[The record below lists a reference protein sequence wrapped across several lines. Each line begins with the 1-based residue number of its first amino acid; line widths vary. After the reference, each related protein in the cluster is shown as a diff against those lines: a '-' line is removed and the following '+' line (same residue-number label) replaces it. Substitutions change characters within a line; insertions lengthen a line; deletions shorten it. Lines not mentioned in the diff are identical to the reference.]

1 MSTALRT
8 PLRAPHRT
16 RTSRVPVL
24 TALAL
29 CWSLFLGLS
38 GIAPG
43 AATATAA
50 PVAAAGTTATA
61 TTAAATTAVTVDGG
75 SAGRVFD
82 GVGAISGGGGNTR
95 LLYDYPE
102 PQRSQVFDHLFKPG
116 YGAALQLLKV
126 EIGGDTNSTDGAESS
141 HEHTRGA
148 VNCLSG
154 YEWWV
159 MEQAKLRNPDIKLYA
174 LSWGAPG
181 WIGNGKFW
189 SQDMI
194 GYLMDWLGCAR
205 QHHLTVD
212 YLGGWNEREFDAAWY
227 KNLRATLNAQGYAAV
242 KVVGAD
248 DNWDIATAMRSDSAL
263 AEAVDIVGVHYP
275 CKYRSAMTSC
285 ASTPDALATGK
296 QLWAAENGSDD
307 ANAGAPAIARGVNRG
322 YLDARMT
329 GFLNW
334 PLVASIYQNLSFN
347 TMGLVVADQPW
358 SGAYTVGR
366 SAWATAHTTQFTEP
380 GWHYLDTASGY
391 LGGNRANGSYVS
403 YRAPD
408 GSAWSTVLETMDAT
422 APQTLTLRVAGG
434 LPGGT
439 LRVWSTDLSGPAA
452 PGRMVRAADLTA
464 SSGTYTMTLRPGRL
478 YTLTTTTG
486 QGAGAATGPA
496 RSLLALPYAD
506 TLAGSGPGQEAR
518 YFSTMNGAFET
529 APCAGGRSGTC
540 LRQQAPLSPI
550 RWTDEASNHPYT
562 LMGGLDWADYTV
574 SADALLEQSGTVE
587 LLGRAGTQRRNNK
600 GLNAY
605 HLRLSDTGAW
615 SLTKSDSNWAF
626 TTLASGT
633 VAAPGTGSWHRLA
646 LAFAGRTITARIDG
660 TAVGTAQDGDW
671 GAGQIGLGT
680 GGYQGAQFA
689 DLEITPGARPALDGT
704 YTLVDVNSG
713 KVLDASGRGTA
724 DGTPVIQW
732 DGNGG
737 ANQQWRLTAVPGGY
751 CTVTGV
757 ASGKVLA
764 VAGNS
769 VVPGAGLNLR
779 TGDGS
784 TGQQWLVAPSDGGG
798 YLLES
803 RSDGQLADPGGST
816 AAGAQVVQQPAN
828 GKAQQRWK
836 LVPVTGA
843 A

>member
-1 MSTALRT
+1 MCTA
-8 PLRAPHRT
+8 PRT
-16 RTSRVPVL
+16 RPRVSRRTRSPRAPVL

-29 CWSLFLGLS
+29 CWALFLGLA
-38 GIAPG
+38 GIAPAT

-50 PVAAAGTTATA
+50 TVAPAAAAPATA
-61 TTAAATTAVTVDGG
+61 TSTAVTVDGA

-95 LLYDYPE
+95 LLFDYPE
-102 PQRSQVFDHLFKPG
+102 PQRSQVLDHLFKPG
-116 YGAALQLLKV
+116 HGAALQLLKV
-126 EIGGDTNSTDGAESS
+126 EIGGDTNSTDGAETS

-148 VNCLSG
+148 VDCQAG

-159 MEQAKLRNPDIKLYA
+159 MEQAKLRNPEIKLYA

-205 QHHLTVD
+205 QHHLAVD

-227 KNLRATLNAQGYAAV
+227 KNLRATLNAQGYGAV

-248 DNWDIATAMRSDSAL
+248 DNWDIATAMRSDPAL
-263 AEAVDIVGVHYP
+263 AQAVDIVGVHYP

-366 SAWATAHTTQFTEP
+366 STWATAHTTQFTKP
-380 GWHYLDTASGY
+380 GWRYLDTASGY

-422 APQTLTLRVAGG
+422 APQTVTLKVAGG
-434 LPGGT
+434 LPGST

-452 PGRMVRAADLTA
+452 AGRMVRAADLTP
-464 SSGTYTMTLRPGRL
+464 SSGAYTLTLRPGHL
-478 YTLTTTTG
+478 YTLTTSTG
-486 QGAGAATGPA
+486 QGVGAATGPA

-506 TLAGSGPGQEAR
+506 SLSGSGPGQEIR

-529 APCAGGRSGTC
+529 APCAGGRAGTC

-574 SADALLEQSGTVE
+574 SADALLEQPGTVE

-615 SLTKSDSNWAF
+615 SLTRSDSNWTF

-660 TAVGTAQDGDW
+660 TAVGAAQDGDW

-680 GGYQGAQFA
+680 GGYHGAQFA
-689 DLEITPGARPALDGT
+689 NLEITPGARPAPAGT
-704 YTLVDVNSG
+704 YTLVNVNSG
-713 KVLDASGRGTA
+713 KVLDASGRGTT

-732 DGNGG
+732 DANGG

-757 ASGKVLA
+757 ASGKVLT

-769 VVPGAGLNLR
+769 VVPGAGLNLW

-784 TGQQWLVAPSDGGG
+784 TGQQWLVAPSDAGG
-798 YLLES
+798 YILES

-816 AAGAQVVQQPAN
+816 SAGAQVFQQPAN
-828 GKAQQRWK
+828 GKPQQRWK
-836 LVPVTGA
+836 LVPVPGA

>member
-1 MSTALRT
+1 M
-8 PLRAPHRT
+8 APAT
-16 RTSRVPVL
+16 
-24 TALAL
+24 
-29 CWSLFLGLS
+29 
-38 GIAPG
+38 

-50 PVAAAGTTATA
+50 TVAPAAAAPATA
-61 TTAAATTAVTVDGG
+61 TSTAVTVDGA

-95 LLYDYPE
+95 LLFDYPE
-102 PQRSQVFDHLFKPG
+102 PQRSQVLDHLFKPG
-116 YGAALQLLKV
+116 HGAALQLLKV
-126 EIGGDTNSTDGAESS
+126 EIGGDTNSTDGAETS

-148 VNCLSG
+148 VDCQAG

-159 MEQAKLRNPDIKLYA
+159 MEQAKLRNPEIKLYA

-205 QHHLTVD
+205 QHHLAVD

-227 KNLRATLNAQGYAAV
+227 KNLRATLNAQGYGAV

-248 DNWDIATAMRSDSAL
+248 DNWDIATAMRSDPAL
-263 AEAVDIVGVHYP
+263 AQAVDIVGVHYP

-366 SAWATAHTTQFTEP
+366 STWATAHTTQFTKP
-380 GWHYLDTASGY
+380 GWRYLDTASGY

-422 APQTLTLRVAGG
+422 APQTVTLKVAGG
-434 LPGGT
+434 LPGST

-452 PGRMVRAADLTA
+452 AGRMVRAADLTP
-464 SSGTYTMTLRPGRL
+464 SSGAYTLTLRPGHL
-478 YTLTTTTG
+478 YTLTTSTG
-486 QGAGAATGPA
+486 QGVGAATGPA

-506 TLAGSGPGQEAR
+506 SLSGSGPGQEIR

-529 APCAGGRSGTC
+529 APCAGGRAGTC

-574 SADALLEQSGTVE
+574 SADALLEQPGTVE

-615 SLTKSDSNWAF
+615 SLTRSDSNWTF

-660 TAVGTAQDGDW
+660 TAVGAAQDGDW

-680 GGYQGAQFA
+680 GGYHGAQFA
-689 DLEITPGARPALDGT
+689 NLEITPGARPAPAGT
-704 YTLVDVNSG
+704 YTLVNVNSG
-713 KVLDASGRGTA
+713 KVLDASGRGTT

-732 DGNGG
+732 DANGG

-757 ASGKVLA
+757 ASGKVLT

-769 VVPGAGLNLR
+769 VVPGAGLNLW

-784 TGQQWLVAPSDGGG
+784 TGQQWLVAPSDAGG
-798 YLLES
+798 YILES

-816 AAGAQVVQQPAN
+816 SAGAQVFQQPAN
-828 GKAQQRWK
+828 GKPQQRWK
-836 LVPVTGA
+836 LVPVPGA